1 MPSDGGAPPSRAL
14 PLCGDLP
21 PGSAD
26 PPVGAQQKEVYRPAR
41 LNAGTPASS
50 LHVTNPADA
59 PTLADTAPTPAG
71 TAPTLAGAVPTPAG
85 TAPTPA
91 DTLTHAKAQLLLGVP
106 KKIVRRAVD
115 RNQIRR
121 VAREAFR
128 AFLRTL
134 PAPSRANPIIWLA
147 RLEASALQPTLHA
160 LTNRMRKKRY
170 RESLD
175 TLFGMG
181 RRRLAHGESTGRVDA
196 QRLRGGHG

>member
-1 MPSDGGAPPSRAL
+1 MPSDGDAPPSRAL

-50 LHVTNPADA
+50 LHVTKPAH
-59 PTLADTAPTPAG
+59 
-71 TAPTLAGAVPTPAG
+71 
-85 TAPTPA
+85 APTPA

-147 RLEASALQPTLHA
+147 RLEATALQPTLHA